1 MPESLK
7 QEDSPTKASH
17 LAYYAGEV
25 QLQSSHFYI
34 LTEQQCDNRATVSTA
49 SHAYLLISTCL
60 SISTIAKGDRVP
72 LRLRCICH
80 CCAGSPWLPEFIR
93 LIDGCLCL
101 SRCGLQDYAL
111 LWGFSSQ
118 AQPWRTVDAQ
128 LLPRLMIPCPAHRI
142 KYLIF
147 SSLHQQVSRVHVPRE
162 QPQSCR

>member
-101 SRCGLQDYAL
+101 SRCGLQDYAPFVGL
-111 LWGFSSQ
+111 FFSGPTLAHCRCSTASQ
-118 AQPWRTVDAQ
+118 TDDPMPCSSYQVPDLQ
-128 LLPRLMIPCPAHRI
+128 LTTPASKQGARA
-142 KYLIF
+142 
-147 SSLHQQVSRVHVPRE
+147 S
-162 QPQSCR
+162 